1 MGKQLILF
9 RHGKSN
15 WDADYATDLD
25 RPLAKR
31 GIKAAKAM
39 GKLLRQADH
48 VPQVVRS
55 SPAVRARTTAELA
68 HKAGDWD
75 CLLTLAPEL
84 YETTPD
90 RMLTYLKTVPDSI
103 DRLLLVGHEPTWS
116 ELTLL
121 LMGGGQVQVPTAALV
136 GLELA
141 IGEWGAIEPG
151 CGCLRWLLLP
161 RLLA

>member
-48 VPQVVRS
+48 VPQIVRS

-103 DRLLLVGHEPTWS
+103 DRLLLVG
-116 ELTLL
+116 
-121 LMGGGQVQVPTAALV
+121 
-136 GLELA
+136 
-141 IGEWGAIEPG
+141 
-151 CGCLRWLLLP
+151 
-161 RLLA
+161 